1 MRSAHDERRAAEIQ
15 ATHCRTRSGR
25 RQVCAACG
33 QSWPCTDYS
42 WAVPPEPWTWRDMA
56 RVAALIVA
64 LGVVV
69 PAATSWLLPAWGWTA
84 ALLLMPVA
92 ILGVAAIASRR
103 RA

>member
-42 WAVPPEPWTWRDMA
+42 WAVPPGPRTWQDLLRM
-56 RVAALIVA
+56 VALIVT
-64 LGVVV
+64 LMVVV
-69 PAATSWLLPAWGWTA
+69 PAVTAWLLPAWAWGA
-84 ALLLMPVA
+84 ALVLMPVV
-92 ILGVAAIASRR
+92 GVGVLVVASRR
-103 RA
+103 P